1 MKRIKPISVMSFLLL
16 AVCGALCQSE
26 RPSADLLQG
35 AEYDGP
41 DSHELQRLESPT
53 RKSFP
58 DAPSA
63 QPPTQAENFRA
74 LVDEARS
81 PLKFGA
87 AQPPTQAEKFRA
99 FLDEARS
106 PLTFGAAGV
115 NTSIMH
121 LTEVGGLS
129 SGREASLTELYKGA
143 LIQKESSAFFSKYL
157 YPALLKQDSRYHHS
171 SSPSFWGRVMYAA
184 SRTVIT
190 RNDSGK
196 ATLNT
201 SYFLGMLTS
210 VAIATAYRPY
220 WTRSTSA
227 TFKTF
232 ASTIGSD
239 AGINILHEFEPG
251 IRQIV
256 NGHTPKFV
264 SRIEERITNDQTDQ
278 ILSDSSTTPR

>member
-1 MKRIKPISVMSFLLL
+1 MKRIKPISVMYFLLL

-41 DSHELQRLESPT
+41 DSQEVQRLEPPT
-53 RKSFP
+53 WKSFP

-63 QPPTQAENFRA
+63 QPPTQA
-74 LVDEARS
+74 
-81 PLKFGA
+81 K
-87 AQPPTQAEKFRA
+87 KFRA
-99 FLDEARS
+99 FVVEARS

-157 YPALLKQDSRYHHS
+157 YPTLLKQDPRYHHS
-171 SSPSFWGRVMYAA
+171 SSPRFWGRVMYAA

-190 RNDSGK
+190 PNDSGK

-251 IRQIV
+251 IRQIM
-256 NGHTPKFV
+256 NGHATKFV
-264 SRIEERITNDQTDQ
+264 SRIEERIPNDQTDQ
-278 ILSDSSTTPR
+278 TLTDSSTTPR